1 MYIVTCNWIRA
12 FSPKQVR
19 RADLKSTTHSKIALV
34 WGHVSN
40 INNIRRVVV
49 QIVEFADIA
58 DLQKSVITSE
68 ITLTG
73 FEKLEGMDKSR
84 IKIPRG
90 W

>member
-1 MYIVTCNWIRA
+1 M
-12 FSPKQVR
+12 
-19 RADLKSTTHSKIALV
+19 
-34 WGHVSN
+34 
-40 INNIRRVVV
+40 